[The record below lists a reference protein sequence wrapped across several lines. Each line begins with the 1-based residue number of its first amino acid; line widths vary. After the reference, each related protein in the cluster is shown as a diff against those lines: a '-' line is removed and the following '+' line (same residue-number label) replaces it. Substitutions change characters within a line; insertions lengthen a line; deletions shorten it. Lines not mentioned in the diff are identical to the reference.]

1 MNTIF
6 LGIVIFLC
14 ILAIFDLVVG
24 VSNDAVNFLNS
35 AIGAKVA
42 KFRTI
47 VMIAAVG
54 VFAGAAM
61 SNGMMDVARH
71 GIMTPEYFTFYEVMC
86 VFLAVMVTDVILLDV
101 FNTLGM
107 PTSTTV
113 SMVFE
118 LLGGAFAIAILKLA
132 HGAMAADGTLLGLG
146 DLLNTEKAIS
156 VIMGIFLSVAIAFV
170 VGMVV
175 MWLSRMVFTFTYRI
189 NGKTTAYNGDMG
201 GLTSSSLKIG
211 VFAGIAVTSIIWFLL
226 INGLKGSSL
235 MSPELKA
242 MINENTWYILGGGVL
257 IFSIIMTAMSAIK
270 LPVLKFVVLLGTF
283 ALAMA
288 FAGND
293 LVNFV
298 GVPLTGLEAYQDYVA
313 NGAGDPDGFLMKS
326 LMDSAHTPVIFLI
339 LAGVVMVLSL
349 IFSKKAQN
357 VVKTS
362 VDLSRQDD
370 GDEMFGSSP
379 VARTLVRN
387 SNTTAKFLNR
397 IIPDSLLRWIDSR
410 FNSEEMKLP
419 QGAAFDLIRA
429 AINLVLAGL
438 LVAIGTSLKLPLST
452 TYVTFMVAM
461 GTSLADRAWGRES
474 AVFRITGVLSVIGGW
489 FITAGA
495 AFVFCFFLTNT
506 MYFGSYVSMALAIVL
521 AIYLLVRSNFRK
533 TQKEERKEEHLFLQ
547 IMKSKDAAIIWPL
560 LCEHIRLGNATRL
573 RFVIKT
579 YCCMIDAY
587 LHEEYQPIKRSAS
600 LIEEERKS
608 LKRQRKQ
615 EILTMQRLTS
625 LTDNPTAPSMLSP
638 IGEKP
643 FVSPST
649 SGVWGGLTWYFLGI
663 NSCQQMLYSLKRI
676 NEPLREHIGNSFAP
690 LPEAYHERFIGTKEA
705 VLDLFDRA
713 LLMLDTGDFT
723 DAEALRE
730 KCNTLQQHISADRK
744 RALDTLLIEAPS
756 LLGRARGEATLLLT
770 VHILQESQELVGQL
784 RHMLR
789 GMNKF
794 AGAEQ

>member
-14 ILAIFDLVVG
+14 VLAIFDLVVG

-47 VMIAAVG
+47 VVIAAIG

-71 GIMTPEYFTFYEVMC
+71 GIMTPAYFSFYEVMC
-86 VFLAVMVTDVILLDV
+86 VFLAVMVTDVILLDI

-118 LLGGAFAIAILKLA
+118 LLGGAFAVAILKLA
-132 HGAMAADGTLLGLG
+132 HGATAADGTLLGLG

-170 VGMVV
+170 AGMIV
-175 MWLSRMVFTFTYRI
+175 MWISRMVFTFTYRV
-189 NGKTTAYNGDMG
+189 NGKTTAYNGNMG

-211 VFAGIAVTSIIWFLL
+211 VFSGIAVTSIIWFLL
-226 INGLKGSSL
+226 INGLKGSSF
-235 MSPELKA
+235 MSPELKEQ
-242 MINENTWYILGGGVL
+242 INANTWYILGGGMLV
-257 IFSIIMTAMSAIK
+257 FSVIMTAMSALK

-298 GVPLTGLEAYQDYVA
+298 GVPLTGLEAFQDYA
-313 NGAGDPDGFLMKS
+313 SNGNGNPDAYLMES
-326 LMDSAHTPVIFLI
+326 LMDSAHTPVVFLI

-362 VDLSRQDD
+362 VDLSRQDE

-379 VARTLVRN
+379 AARTLVRQ
-387 SNTTAKFLNR
+387 SNITSRFVSQ
-397 IIPDSLLRWIDSR
+397 IMPDSLLHWIDTR
-410 FNSEEMKLP
+410 FNSEEMILP

-429 AINLVLAGL
+429 AVNLVLAGL

-461 GTSLADRAWGRES
+461 GTSLADRAWSRES

-495 AFVFCFFLTNT
+495 AFIFCFFLTDI
-506 MYFGSYVSMALAIVL
+506 MYFGSYVAMALAICL
-521 AIYLLVRSNFRK
+521 AIYLLIRSNFKK
-533 TQKEERKEEHLFLQ
+533 TKKEERKVDSLFMQ
-547 IMKSKDAAIIWPL
+547 ILKSKDNAIIWGL
-560 LCEHIRLGNATRL
+560 LCEHIRLGNAARL
-573 RFVIKT
+573 QFVIDT
-579 YCCMIDAY
+579 YASMTEAF
-587 LHEEYQPIKRSAS
+587 LREQYQPLKRATSQ
-600 LIEEERKS
+600 IEEERKS

-615 EILTMQRLTS
+615 EILTMQRL
-625 LTDNPTAPSMLSP
+625 DSMQMMSRN
-638 IGEKP
+638 
-643 FVSPST
+643 
-649 SGVWGGLTWYFLGI
+649 TWYFLGI
-663 NSCQQMLYSLKRI
+663 NSCQQMLYCLKRI
-676 NEPLREHIGNSFAP
+676 NEPLREHVGNSFSP
-690 LPEAYHERFIGTKEA
+690 LPEAYHERFIGVREA
-705 VLDLFDRA
+705 VLNIYNRA
-713 LLMLDTGDFT
+713 LKMLETGDFT
-723 DAEALRE
+723 DAEVLRNICTQVQE
-730 KCNTLQQHISADRK
+730 QISSDRK
-744 RALDTLLIEAPS
+744 RALDSMQDGTANLN
-756 LLGRARGEATLLLT
+756 TLLLT
-770 VHILQESQELVGQL
+770 IHILQESQELTGSL
-784 RHMLR
+784 RHMIR

-794 AGAEQ
+794 AGADL

>member
-1 MNTIF
+1 MH
-6 LGIVIFLC
+6 LFLC
-14 ILAIFDLVVG
+14 VLAIFDLVVG

-47 VMIAAVG
+47 VIIAAVG

-71 GIMTPEYFTFYEVMC
+71 GIMTPEYFSFYEVMC
-86 VFLAVMVTDVILLDV
+86 VFLAVMVTDVILLDI

-118 LLGGAFAIAILKLA
+118 LLGGAFAIAILKLVSGSA
-132 HGAMAADGTLLGLG
+132 LGPDGAVLSLG

-175 MWLSRMVFTFTYRI
+175 MWVSRMVFTFTYRV
-189 NGKTTAYNGDMG
+189 NGKTTAYDGNMG
-201 GLTSSSLKIG
+201 GLTSSALKIG
-211 VFAGIAVTSIIWFLL
+211 VFSGIAVTSIIWFLL
-226 INGLKGSSL
+226 INGLKSSTL
-235 MSPELKA
+235 MSAELKE
-242 MINENTWYILGGGVL
+242 MINANTWCILGGGVVL
-257 IFSIIMTAMSAIK
+257 FSIIMTVLSAMK

-313 NGAGDPDGFLMKS
+313 NGGGDPHAFLMGS
-326 LMDSAHTPVIFLI
+326 LMESAHTPTAYLVF
-339 LAGVVMVLSL
+339 AGVIMVLSL
-349 IFSKKAQN
+349 VFSKKAQN

-379 VARTLVRN
+379 VARSLVRN
-387 SNTTAKFLNR
+387 SNSVMKVMVKVMPR
-397 IIPDSLLRWIDSR
+397 GVMRWIDSR
-410 FNSEEMKLP
+410 YNSDEMVLTE
-419 QGAAFDLIRA
+419 GAAFDLIRA
-429 AINLVLAGL
+429 AVNLVLAGL
-438 LVAIGTSLKLPLST
+438 LVAIGTSMKLPLST

-461 GTSLADRAWGRES
+461 GSSLADKAWGREA

-495 AFVFCFFLTNT
+495 AFVMCFLLTNG
-506 MYFGSYVSMALAIVL
+506 MYFGSYVAMAFAIIL
-521 AIYLLVRSNFRK
+521 AIYLLIRSNLTK
-533 TQKEERKEEHLFLQ
+533 TKTKTKTEDSLFMQTL
-547 IMKSKDAAIIWPL
+547 KSKDKEEIWSL
-560 LCEHIRLGNATRL
+560 LCEHICEGNAARL
-573 RFVIKT
+573 RFVIDT
-579 YCCMIDAY
+579 YETVTMAF
-587 LHEEYQPIKRSAS
+587 LREQYQPLKRAS
-600 LIEEERKS
+600 TLIDDERKM
-608 LKRQRKQ
+608 LKRQRRQ
-615 EILTMQRLTS
+615 EIVTMRRLDPLQMMS
-625 LTDNPTAPSMLSP
+625 RN
-638 IGEKP
+638 
-643 FVSPST
+643 
-649 SGVWGGLTWYFLGI
+649 TWYFLGI

-676 NEPLREHIGNSFAP
+676 NEPVREHVGNSFTP
-690 LPEAYHERFIGTKEA
+690 MPDAYHERFISVRDA
-705 VLDLFDRA
+705 VLKLYNEA
-713 LLMLDTGDFT
+713 LLMLETGDFT
-723 DAEALRE
+723 SAEVLRE
-730 KCNTLQQHISADRK
+730 RCAQVQSLISTDRK
-744 RALDTLLIEAPS
+744 RVLDTMQN
-756 LLGRARGEATLLLT
+756 GRANINTLLLT
-770 VHILQESQELVGQL
+770 IHVLQESQELLGQL
-784 RHMLR
+784 RHMIR

-794 AGAEQ
+794 AGAEG

>member
-14 ILAIFDLVVG
+14 VLAIFDLVVG

-47 VMIAAVG
+47 VAIAAIG

-71 GIMTPEYFTFYEVMC
+71 GIMTPEHFSFYEVMC
-86 VFLAVMVTDVILLDV
+86 VFLAVMVTDVILLDI

-118 LLGGAFAIAILKLA
+118 LLGGAFAVAILKLA
-132 HGAMAADGTLLGLG
+132 HSATAADGTLLGLG

-170 VGMVV
+170 VGTLV
-175 MWLSRMVFTFTYRI
+175 MWISRMVFTFTYRV

-211 VFAGIAVTSIIWFLL
+211 IFSGIAVTSIIWFLL
-226 INGLKGSSL
+226 INGLKGSTL
-235 MSPELKA
+235 MSPELKQF
-242 MINENTWYILGGGVL
+242 INDNTLYILCGGVSV
-257 IFSIIMTAMSAIK
+257 FSVIMTIVSALK

-313 NGAGDPDGFLMKS
+313 NGNGNPDAFLMES
-326 LMDSAHTPVIFLI
+326 LMDSAHTPAIFLI
-339 LAGVVMVLSL
+339 LAGLVMVLSL

-379 VARTLVRN
+379 AARTLVRN
-387 SNTTAKFLNR
+387 SNATAKFVTR
-397 IIPDSLLRWIDSR
+397 IIPDSILKWIDTR

-429 AINLVLAGL
+429 SVNLVLAGL

-495 AFVFCFFLTNT
+495 AFVFCFFLTNA
-506 MYFGSYVSMALAIVL
+506 MYFGKYIAMALAIAL
-521 AIYLLVRSNFRK
+521 AIYLLVRSNFRTSK
-533 TQKEERKEEHLFLQ
+533 KEEAKETNLFTQ
-547 IMKSKDAAIIWPL
+547 ILRSKDKTIIWTL
-560 LCEHIRLGNATRL
+560 LCKHIRIGNASRL
-573 RFVIKT
+573 RFVIDT
-579 YCCMIDAY
+579 YEAMTTAF
-587 LHEEYQPIKRSAS
+587 LREQYQPLKRTAS
-600 LIEEERKS
+600 LIEDECKS

-615 EILTMQRLTS
+615 EIVTMQRLDPMQMIS
-625 LTDNPTAPSMLSP
+625 RN
-638 IGEKP
+638 
-643 FVSPST
+643 
-649 SGVWGGLTWYFLGI
+649 TWYFLGI

-676 NEPLREHIGNSFAP
+676 NEPLREHIGNSFP
-690 LPEAYHERFIGTKEA
+690 PMPDAYHERFIGTREA
-705 VLDLFDRA
+705 VLQLYRDTLH
-713 LLMLDTGDFT
+713 MLETGDFT
-723 DAEALRE
+723 NAEMLRE
-730 KCNTLQQHISADRK
+730 ACSNVQQQISKDRK
-744 RALDTLLIEAPS
+744 RTLDTMHDGSANLN
-756 LLGRARGEATLLLT
+756 TLLLT
-770 VHILQESQELVGQL
+770 IHVLQESQELTGAL
-784 RHMLR
+784 RHMIR

-794 AGAEQ
+794 AGAED

>member
-14 ILAIFDLVVG
+14 VLAIFDLVVG

-47 VMIAAVG
+47 VIIAAIG

-71 GIMTPEYFTFYEVMC
+71 GIMTPAYFSFYEVIC
-86 VFLAVMVTDVILLDV
+86 VFLAVMVTDVILLDI

-118 LLGGAFAIAILKLA
+118 LLGGAFAVAILKLV
-132 HGAMAADGTLLGLG
+132 HGATAADGTLLGLG

-170 VGMVV
+170 TGMLV
-175 MWLSRMVFTFTYRI
+175 MWVSRMVFTFTYRV
-189 NGKTTAYNGDMG
+189 NGKTTAYNGNMG

-211 VFAGIAVTSIIWFLL
+211 IFSGIAVTSIIWFLL
-226 INGLKGSSL
+226 INGLKGSSF
-235 MSPELKA
+235 MSPELKE

-257 IFSIIMTAMSAIK
+257 VFSVIMTALSALK

-313 NGAGDPDGFLMKS
+313 NGTGDPDTYFMSS

-379 VARTLVRN
+379 VARTLVRQ
-387 SNTTAKFLNR
+387 SNIASKLVCHV
-397 IIPDSLLRWIDSR
+397 IPDSLLHWIDTR

-429 AINLVLAGL
+429 AVNLVLAGL

-461 GTSLADRAWGRES
+461 GTSLADRAWSRES
-474 AVFRITGVLSVIGGW
+474 AVFRITGVVSVIGGW

-495 AFVFCFFLTNT
+495 AFIFCFFLTNA
-506 MYFGSYVSMALAIVL
+506 MYFGSYVIMTLAICL
-521 AIYLLVRSNFRK
+521 AIYLLIRSNFKK
-533 TQKEERKEEHLFLQ
+533 TEKEERKVESLFIQ
-547 IMKSKDAAIIWPL
+547 ILKSKDKAIIWGL
-560 LCEHIRLGNATRL
+560 LCEHIRLGNAARL
-573 RFVIKT
+573 QFVTDT
-579 YCCMIDAY
+579 YSSMTEAF
-587 LHEEYQPIKRSAS
+587 LRELYQPLKRATS

-615 EILTMQRLTS
+615 EIVTMQRLDAIQMMS
-625 LTDNPTAPSMLSP
+625 RN
-638 IGEKP
+638 
-643 FVSPST
+643 
-649 SGVWGGLTWYFLGI
+649 TWYFLGI
-663 NSCQQMLYSLKRI
+663 NSCQQMLYCLKRL
-676 NEPLREHIGNSFAP
+676 NEPMREHVGNNFTP
-690 LPEAYHERFIGTKEA
+690 LPEAYHERFIGVRES
-705 VLDLFDRA
+705 VLDLYHRA
-713 LLMLDTGDFT
+713 LKMLETGDFT
-723 DAEALRE
+723 DAEILRNE
-730 KCNTLQQHISADRK
+730 CTHVQQQISGDRK
-744 RALDTLLIEAPS
+744 RALDSMQEGTANLN
-756 LLGRARGEATLLLT
+756 TLLLT
-770 VHILQESQELVGQL
+770 IHILQESQELIGSL
-784 RHMLR
+784 RHMIR

-794 AGAEQ
+794 AGGEE

>member
-14 ILAIFDLVVG
+14 VLAVFDLVVG

-47 VMIAAVG
+47 VIIAAVG

-71 GIMTPEYFTFYEVMC
+71 GIMTPEHFTFYEVMC
-86 VFLAVMVTDVILLDV
+86 VFLAVMVTDVILLDI

-118 LLGGAFAIAILKLA
+118 LLGGAFAVAVLKLA
-132 HGAMAADGTLLGLG
+132 HGITSTDGTLLRLG

-175 MWLSRMVFTFTYRI
+175 MWVSRMVFTFTYRV
-189 NGKTTAYNGDMG
+189 NGKTTAYNGEMG

-211 VFAGIAVTSIIWFLL
+211 IFSGIAVTSIIWFLL
-226 INGLKGSSL
+226 INGLKGSSF
-235 MSPELKA
+235 MSPELKET
-242 MINENTWYILGGGVL
+242 INANTWYILGGGVL
-257 IFSIIMTAMSAIK
+257 VFSILMTALSALK

-313 NGAGDPDGFLMKS
+313 NGTGDPDTFLMGS
-326 LMDSAHTPVIFLI
+326 LMDSAHTPTIFLV

-362 VDLSRQDD
+362 VDLSRQDE

-379 VARTLVRN
+379 VARSLVRN
-387 SNTTAKFLNR
+387 SNATSKFVAK
-397 IIPDSLLRWIDSR
+397 IMPDSLLHWIDTR
-410 FNSEEMKLP
+410 FNSEEMKLE

-429 AINLVLAGL
+429 AVNLVLAGL

-461 GTSLADRAWGRES
+461 GTSLADRAWSRES

-495 AFVFCFFLTNT
+495 AFIFCFFLTGA
-506 MYFGSYVSMALAIVL
+506 MYFGSYFAMALAIFL
-521 AIYLLVRSNFRK
+521 AIYLLVRSNLKSSSSSSSTSRSDSLF
-533 TQKEERKEEHLFLQ
+533 TQIL
-547 IMKSKDAAIIWPL
+547 KSKDKAIIWGL
-560 LCEHIRLGNATRL
+560 LCEHIRNGNAARL
-573 RFVIKT
+573 RFVIDT
-579 YCCMIDAY
+579 YGTMTDAF
-587 LHEEYQPIKRSAS
+587 LHEQYQPIKRASS
-600 LIEEERKS
+600 LIEEERNT

-615 EILTMQRLTS
+615 EIVTMQRL
-625 LTDNPTAPSMLSP
+625 DSMQMISRN
-638 IGEKP
+638 
-643 FVSPST
+643 
-649 SGVWGGLTWYFLGI
+649 TWYFLGI

-676 NEPLREHIGNSFAP
+676 NEPLREHVGNSFSP
-690 LPEAYHERFIGTKEA
+690 LPEAYHERFIDARES
-705 VLDLFDRA
+705 VLRLYDRA
-713 LLMLDTGDFT
+713 LQMLESGDFT
-723 DAEALRE
+723 HAEVLRE
-730 KCNTLQQHISADRK
+730 DCTAVQQRISQDRK
-744 RALDTLLIEAPS
+744 RALDSMQDETAQLN
-756 LLGRARGEATLLLT
+756 TLLLT
-770 VHILQESQELVGQL
+770 IHVLQESQELTSCL
-784 RHMLR
+784 RHMIR

-794 AGAEQ
+794 AGAED

>member
-6 LGIVIFLC
+6 LGIVVFLC
-14 ILAIFDLVVG
+14 VLAVFDLVVG

-47 VMIAAVG
+47 VVIAAIG

-86 VFLAVMVTDVILLDV
+86 VFLAVMVTDVILLDI

-118 LLGGAFAIAILKLA
+118 LLGGAFAVALLKITSETPLTPE
-132 HGAMAADGTLLGLG
+132 GGLLSLG

-175 MWLSRMVFTFTYRI
+175 MWVSRMVFTFTYRV
-189 NGKTTAYNGDMG
+189 NGKTTAYNGNMG

-211 VFAGIAVTSIIWFLL
+211 IFSGIAVTSIIWFLL
-226 INGLKGSSL
+226 INGLKGSSF
-235 MSPELKA
+235 MSPELKE
-242 MINENTWYILGGGVL
+242 MINANTWYILGAGVL
-257 IFSIIMTAMSAIK
+257 VFSVIMTTLSAFK

-298 GVPLTGLEAYQDYVA
+298 GVPLTGLDAYQDFVA
-313 NGAGDPDGFLMKS
+313 NGGGDPDTFLMGS
-326 LMDSAHTPVIFLI
+326 LMGGAQTPAVFLVA
-339 LAGVVMVLSL
+339 AGVVMVLSL

-362 VDLSRQDD
+362 VDLSRQDE
-370 GDEMFGSSP
+370 GDEMFGSSG

-387 SNTTAKFLNR
+387 SNATSKFVAR
-397 IIPDSLLRWIDSR
+397 IVPDRLLHWIDTR
-410 FNSEEMKLP
+410 FNSEEMKLE

-429 AINLVLAGL
+429 AVNLVLAGL

-461 GTSLADRAWGRES
+461 GTSLADRAWSRES

-495 AFVFCFFLTNT
+495 AFLFCFLLTNT
-506 MYFGSYVSMALAIVL
+506 MYFGSYVAMALAIIL
-521 AIYLLVRSNFRK
+521 AIYLLVRSNFKKSETRTK
-533 TQKEERKEEHLFLQ
+533 TEDSLFSQ
-547 IMKSKDAAIIWPL
+547 ILKSKDKAIIWGL
-560 LCEHIRLGNATRL
+560 LCEHIRNGNATRL
-573 RFVIKT
+573 KFVIDT
-579 YCCMIDAY
+579 YGSMTDAF
-587 LHEEYQPIKRSAS
+587 LREQYQPLRRASS

-615 EILTMQRLTS
+615 EIVTMQRLDPLKMIS
-625 LTDNPTAPSMLSP
+625 RN
-638 IGEKP
+638 
-643 FVSPST
+643 
-649 SGVWGGLTWYFLGI
+649 TWYFLGI
-663 NSCQQMLYSLKRI
+663 NSCHQMLDCLKRI
-676 NEPLREHIGNSFAP
+676 NEPLREHVGNNFLP
-690 LPEAYHERFIGTKEA
+690 LPEAYHERFIDAKEA
-705 VLDLFDRA
+705 VLNLYGRA
-713 LLMLDTGDFT
+713 LGMLETGDFT
-723 DAEALRE
+723 NAEALRID
-730 KCNTLQQHISADRK
+730 CNTVQKQLSNDRK
-744 RALDTLLIEAPS
+744 RALDSMQDEAANLNP
-756 LLGRARGEATLLLT
+756 LLLT
-770 VHILQESQELVGQL
+770 IHILQESQELIGQL
-784 RHMLR
+784 RHMIR

-794 AGAEQ
+794 AGAED

>member
-14 ILAIFDLVVG
+14 VLAVFDLVVG

-47 VMIAAVG
+47 VAVAAVG

-71 GIMTPEYFTFYEVMC
+71 GIMSPEYFTFYEVIC
-86 VFLAVMVTDVILLDV
+86 VFLAVMVTDVILLDI

-118 LLGGAFAIAILKLA
+118 LLGGAFAVAILKLA
-132 HGAMAADGTLLGLG
+132 TPEGDLLTLG
-146 DLLNTEKAIS
+146 DLINTEKAIS

-175 MWLSRMVFTFTYRI
+175 MWVSRMVFTFTYRV
-189 NGKTTAYNGDMG
+189 NGKTTAYNGNMD

-211 VFAGIAVTSIIWFLL
+211 IFSGIAVTCIIWFLL

-235 MSPELKA
+235 MSPELKEA
-242 MINENTWYILGGGVL
+242 INANTWYILGGGVL
-257 IFSIIMTAMSAIK
+257 VFSVIMTALSAFK

-298 GVPLTGLEAYQDYVA
+298 GVPLTGLDAYQDFVA
-313 NGAGDPDGFLMKS
+313 NGSGDPDTFLMGS
-326 LMDSAHTPVIFLI
+326 LMGGAQTPVVFLI
-339 LAGVVMVLSL
+339 AAGVVMVLSL

-362 VDLSRQDD
+362 VDLSRQDE
-370 GDEMFGSSP
+370 GDEMFGSSG

-387 SNTTAKFLNR
+387 SNATSKFVAK
-397 IIPDSLLRWIDSR
+397 IIPDSILHWIDTR
-410 FNSEEMKLP
+410 FNSEEMKLE

-429 AINLVLAGL
+429 AVNLVLAGL

-495 AFVFCFFLTNT
+495 AFIFCFFLTGT
-506 MYFGSYVSMALAIVL
+506 MYFGSYVAMALAIVL
-521 AIYLLVRSNFRK
+521 AIYLLVRSNFKK
-533 TQKEERKEEHLFLQ
+533 TEKGTKTEDSIFEQ
-547 IMKSKDAAIIWPL
+547 ILKCKDKAIIWGL
-560 LCEHIRLGNATRL
+560 LCEHVRNGNAARL
-573 RFVIKT
+573 RFVIDT
-579 YCCMIDAY
+579 YGSMTDAF
-587 LHEEYQPIKRSAS
+587 LREQYQPLRRATS
-600 LIEEERKS
+600 LIEEESKS

-615 EILTMQRLTS
+615 EIVTMQRLDPMQMIS
-625 LTDNPTAPSMLSP
+625 RN
-638 IGEKP
+638 
-643 FVSPST
+643 
-649 SGVWGGLTWYFLGI
+649 TWYFLGI
-663 NSCQQMLYSLKRI
+663 NSCQQMLYCLKRI
-676 NEPLREHIGNSFAP
+676 NEPLREHVGNNFLP
-690 LPEAYHERFIGTKEA
+690 LPEAYHERFIDAKES
-705 VLDLFDRA
+705 VVGLYSRA
-713 LLMLDTGDFT
+713 LSMLETGDFT
-723 DAEALRE
+723 NAEPLRDD
-730 KCNTLQQHISADRK
+730 CMAVQRQISNDRK
-744 RALDTLLIEAPS
+744 RALDSMQDETANLN
-756 LLGRARGEATLLLT
+756 TLLLT
-770 VHILQESQELVGQL
+770 VHILQESQELIGSL
-784 RHMLR
+784 RHMIR

-794 AGAEQ
+794 AGAEE